1 MVGTIKVGKLQAAD
15 GTSDTISIESGHKL
29 SGAAGSIAVP
39 GSVIQIQKTVTGSG
53 NSSTTSTSFV
63 ATGLSVDIT
72 PKFANS
78 LIKIEFQTVWWL
90 HLSPSAEEYFIA
102 TVYRTISGGAATNI
116 GTGTGNRVLQWGS
129 KYVDGGNAFNY
140 NEGIQ
145 AFTFDTPST
154 TTSTNYKLYVHSGGG
169 NEVRYIDQYSE
180 NSITATEIAQ

>member
-15 GTSDTISIESGHKL
+15 GTNDTISLESGHKL
-29 SGAAGSIAVP
+29 SGATGSLSVP
-39 GSVIQIQKTVTGSG
+39 GSVVQVQQHTQTSG
-53 NSSTTSTSFV
+53 NDATTSTSFV
-63 ATGLSVDIT
+63 ATTLGVDIT
-72 PKFANS
+72 PKFSNS

-102 TVYRTISGGAATNI
+102 TIFRTISGGSATNI
-116 GTGTGNRVLQWGS
+116 GGGTGSRILQWGS
-129 KYVDGGNAFNY
+129 KYIDGGNAFNY

-154 TTSTNYKLYVHSGGG
+154 LLSTNYKLYVHSGSG

-180 NSITATEIAQ
+180 NSITATEIKQ